1 VTSLEAVFAA
11 QDDESAMNLRVF
23 DTVDDLIH
31 AAARTIMQRIDA
43 GARSIALSGGSTP
56 KPLYEL
62 LGQSDALREKSVTWV
77 LVDERYVPI
86 DDPQSNAGMIEKT
99 LFARGKPP
107 AHHFLRFRTELGDP
121 KRTAEEFERE
131 WRAFGLDHLDIVLL
145 GMGDDGHTASLFPGT
160 DVLAVEDRIAAAVY
174 VPKMN
179 SWRVTLTKSVI
190 RAAAL
195 RIVLA
200 AGASK
205 RPILDEV
212 RAGAEHPIAVVTRGV
227 ETWWLVDRSAAP

>member
-1 VTSLEAVFAA
+1 
-11 QDDESAMNLRVF
+11 MNLRVF
-23 DTVDDLIH
+23 DSLDDLIR
-31 AAARTIMQRIDA
+31 AAARTLMQRIDG

-62 LGQSDALREKSVTWV
+62 LGQWEALREQPITWV

-107 AHHFLRFRTELGDP
+107 AHRFLRFRTELGDP
-121 KRTAEEFERE
+121 ARTAQEFERE
-131 WRAFGLDHLDIVLL
+131 WRELGLDGLDIVLL
-145 GMGDDGHTASLFPGT
+145 GIGDDGHTASLFPGT
-160 DVLAVEDRIAAAVY
+160 EVLAVEDRIATAVY

-179 SWRVTLTKSVI
+179 SWRVTLTKPVI
-190 RAAAL
+190 RAAGL
-195 RIVLA
+195 RLVLA

-205 RPILDEV
+205 QPILQEV
-212 RAGAEHPIAVVTRGV
+212 RAGAEYPIALVTRGV